1 MPGDKKKNTDKDN
14 SIPPKIIEAISSI
27 IPEDLII
34 NESCPSLT
42 IKKLNLNESSENLK
56 KKKIEKEYKIGNY
69 LIKKTLGQG
78 TFGKVKLGIYLPNKE
93 KVAIKILE
101 KSRIIEKDDE
111 IRVKREFDM
120 LALFNHPNVIL
131 VAEIFESFDSYYSV
145 MEYCQGG
152 ELFNYIV
159 KNRRLSDDEAAFFYF
174 QLINGLE
181 YLHSLGI
188 VHRDL
193 KPENLLL
200 TNEHLLKIIDFGL
213 SNYFHE
219 GQKNL
224 LSTPCGSPCY
234 ASPEMVAGKK
244 YNGFKIDIWS
254 SGIILYAMLCGYLPF
269 EDKDNEVLF
278 EKILECK
285 LVFPKYISKNA
296 KDLMKKILVTD
307 PDKRITIPEI
317 KKHPFYLSGKNL
329 FEQDFSIYQINKDN
343 SEDNLSYNIDLNQ
356 ILDTPELKENI
367 ELSNIENKENVEN
380 NNIKEKNKDKK
391 EKDKE
396 RKIKEIEIKLNNK
409 IKDKKDESNNEN
421 INSRDKNDNINTHK
435 KIKTYELETNTH
447 TIDLETNDKNT
458 SKESKKERITQ
469 IKTSKSRDKKEKVK
483 KLSLLKEPN
492 NRERKRLI
500 KNSRKLNIK
509 NCSQRI
515 KKNKKLNDIINY
527 NNLKLHLFQ
536 GKKQDI
542 FSNLN
547 TEKFLDKNSINK
559 RVKLNRKKFN
569 SKNDLN
575 SPINFESNNA
585 LLKKINNNTIDNSD
599 MTIKKKLNMNFQ
611 KLNFT
616 SIRRDKKSKSNS
628 KNYVKLN
635 LFNPTKLKKENNNKN
650 VTNKINSTTKKTTTK
665 KFNFNFNNNIQYGN
679 WSIIKYNLLHKK
691 KLKEININL
700 KKAKKIILFNDENN
714 PEKKSIDKKI
724 INNKKPLN
732 NNSNTID
739 AILNNNNNMNI
750 IENEEKKIIPEKN
763 KNTLIKLNKKI
774 VNKKPTLKTE
784 KIRKEKLF
792 FNTIDKDRYKHQIN
806 KTSNN
811 LNDYLQNIVTKKTI
825 DIDDLKNTY
834 KNGKNILTNF
844 NGMKLKKMSINKKP
858 IIKPIKKEVNNLN
871 MGIENNSKKNNLVNL
886 IDKSDNL
893 EPIANILKTEPNQ
906 NKFMKLLSPL
916 NQTNKKAI
924 NANNNKYPKDNK
936 NGLIQVKS
944 PLNDPFKKNNK
955 FNNVKKKLSE
965 NQVNENKIPKHLN
978 RTSNSNFNSF
988 VQNPFT
994 VNNQKSIN
1002 KLIIHENNGSFNQS
1016 EHNLIK
1022 KLNDKNNL
1030 NNFNNIGKKKPL
1042 VSIRNTVINFNMIDS
1057 GLILDSLKRKKIGKK
1072 ALTNNFT
1079 SNNSVNKLQNNH
1091 LFSLCNKFKNNF
1103 NFNNN
1108 NHLMLNNGYHA
1119 NKTNTINTQLNN
1131 NNKAFK
1137 FKEKINNKFNTKKY
1151 LNKYVKSHI
1160 KYKSMR
1166 LEDYYSLKTKKNLK
1180 NINTN
1185 KINNGINNNKIMD
1198 IELKHFNT
1206 VNN

>member
-509 NCSQRI
+509 NGSQRI

-527 NNLKLHLFQ
+527 NNLKFHLFQ

-599 MTIKKKLNMNFQ
+599 MTMKKKLNMNFQ

-906 NKFMKLLSPL
+906 NIFMKLLSPL

-1131 NNKAFK
+1131 NKAFK

>member
-447 TIDLETNDKNT
+447 TIDLETSDKNT
-458 SKESKKERITQ
+458 LKESKKERITQ

-509 NCSQRI
+509 NGSQRI

-527 NNLKLHLFQ
+527 NNLKFHLFQ

-547 TEKFLDKNSINK
+547 KEKFLDKNSINK

-599 MTIKKKLNMNFQ
+599 MTMKKKLNMNFQ

-858 IIKPIKKEVNNLN
+858 IIKPIKNEVNNLN

>member
-509 NCSQRI
+509 NGSQRI

-599 MTIKKKLNMNFQ
+599 MTMKKKLNMNFQ

>member
-509 NCSQRI
+509 NGSQRI

-599 MTIKKKLNMNFQ
+599 MTMKKKLNMNFQ

-650 VTNKINSTTKKTTTK
+650 VTNKINSTKNKTTTK

-858 IIKPIKKEVNNLN
+858 IIKPIKNEVNNLN

-1131 NNKAFK
+1131 NKAFK

>member
-447 TIDLETNDKNT
+447 TIDLETSDKNT
-458 SKESKKERITQ
+458 LKESKKERITQ

-509 NCSQRI
+509 NGSQRI

-527 NNLKLHLFQ
+527 NNLKFHLFQ

-599 MTIKKKLNMNFQ
+599 MTMKKKLNMNFQ

-650 VTNKINSTTKKTTTK
+650 VTNKINSTKNKTTTK
-665 KFNFNFNNNIQYGN
+665 KFNFNFNNNIQNGN

-844 NGMKLKKMSINKKP
+844 NGMKLKKMSINKKS

-1131 NNKAFK
+1131 NKAFK

>member
-509 NCSQRI
+509 NGSQRI

>member
-14 SIPPKIIEAISSI
+14 SIPPKIIEAISSV

-56 KKKIEKEYKIGNY
+56 KKKIEKEYIIGNY

-421 INSRDKNDNINTHK
+421 INSGDKNDNINTHK

-447 TIDLETNDKNT
+447 TIDLETNDKNI

-509 NCSQRI
+509 NGSQRI
-515 KKNKKLNDIINY
+515 KKNKKLNAIINY
-527 NNLKLHLFQ
+527 NNLKFHLFQ

-599 MTIKKKLNMNFQ
+599 MTMKKKLNMNFQ

-792 FNTIDKDRYKHQIN
+792 FNIIDKDRYKHQIN

-858 IIKPIKKEVNNLN
+858 IIKPIKNEVNNLN

-893 EPIANILKTEPNQ
+893 EPITNILKTEPNK

-994 VNNQKSIN
+994 VNNQNSIN

-1030 NNFNNIGKKKPL
+1030 NNLNNIGKKKPL

-1108 NHLMLNNGYHA
+1108 NHLMLNNGYHT

-1131 NNKAFK
+1131 NNKTFK

>member
-500 KNSRKLNIK
+500 KNARKLNIK
-509 NCSQRI
+509 NGSQRI

-599 MTIKKKLNMNFQ
+599 MTMKKKLNMNFQ

-650 VTNKINSTTKKTTTK
+650 VTNKINSTKNKTTTK

>member
-1 MPGDKKKNTDKDN
+1 MPGNKKKNTEKEN
-14 SIPPKIIEAISSI
+14 AIPPKIVEAISSI
-27 IPEDLII
+27 IPEDLTI
-34 NESCPSLT
+34 NESCPSFT
-42 IKKLNLNESSENLK
+42 IKKLNINESSENLK

-254 SGIILYAMLCGYLPF
+254 TGIILYAMLCGYLPF

-296 KDLMKKILVTD
+296 KDLIKKILVTD
-307 PDKRITIPEI
+307 PNKRITIPEI
-317 KKHPFYLSGKNL
+317 KKHPFYLNGKEL
-329 FEQDFSIYQINKDN
+329 FEQDFSIYQITKDN
-343 SEDNLSYNIDLNQ
+343 NENNSSYNHIDLNQ
-356 ILDTPELKENI
+356 ILDTPELKENV
-367 ELSNIENKENVEN
+367 ELSYIENKENIEN
-380 NNIKEKNKDKK
+380 NKDKN
-391 EKDKE
+391 DTNKE
-396 RKIKEIEIKLNNK
+396 RKIKEIEIKLDNK
-409 IKDKKDESNNEN
+409 IIEKIDEANNN
-421 INSRDKNDNINTHK
+421 TDNKDNIEDYNVHK

-447 TIDLETNDKNT
+447 TIEFENIGKNS
-458 SKESKKERITQ
+458 SKDSKKERITR
-469 IKTSKSRDKKEKVK
+469 INTSKSREKKEKVK

-492 NRERKRLI
+492 NKETKRLI
-500 KNSRKLNIK
+500 KNARKLNIK
-509 NCSQRI
+509 NGSQRN
-515 KKNKKLNDIINY
+515 KKGKKLNDIINH
-527 NNLKLHLFQ
+527 NNLKLHLLQ
-536 GKKQDI
+536 GKRHDI
-542 FSNLN
+542 LSNLK
-547 TEKFLDKNSINK
+547 TEKFLDKNVINK
-559 RVKLNRKKFN
+559 RVKLTRKKFD

-575 SPINFESNNA
+575 NQINFDTNNI
-585 LLKKINNNTIDNSD
+585 LLNKINNNTIDNGD
-599 MTIKKKLNMNFQ
+599 MNTKKKLKMNFQ

-616 SIRRDKKSKSNS
+616 SVRKDKKAKSNS
-628 KNYVKLN
+628 KNYGKLN
-635 LFNPTKLKKENNNKN
+635 LFNPTKLRKPSNNKN
-650 VTNKINSTTKKTTTK
+650 AIYKINTTTKKTNSK
-665 KFNFNFNNNIQYGN
+665 KFNLSSNIQRGN
-679 WSIIKYNLLHKK
+679 WSIIKYNLLHRKN
-691 KLKEININL
+691 LKEININL
-700 KKAKKIILFNDENN
+700 KKAKKMILFNEENN
-714 PEKKSIDKKI
+714 QKKSVDKKN
-724 INNKKPLN
+724 INNNKMPD

-739 AILNNNNNMNI
+739 TILNNNNMNI
-750 IENEEKKIIPEKN
+750 IENLEKKVPEKN
-763 KNTLIKLNKKI
+763 KNTLIKLNKKMI
-774 VNKKPTLKTE
+774 SKKQTLKTE

-792 FNTIDKDRYKHQIN
+792 MNVIGKGRLSHQIN

-811 LNDYLQNIVTKKTI
+811 LNAYLQNIVTKKTI
-825 DIDDLKNTY
+825 DIDDIKDNY
-834 KNGKNILTNF
+834 KKGNNILTNF
-844 NGMKLKKMSINKKP
+844 NGLKLKKISINKKP
-858 IIKPIKKEVNNLN
+858 MKKELNNLN
-871 MGIENNSKKNNLVNL
+871 IENNNKKNNLANL

-906 NKFMKLLSPL
+906 NKFMKLLNPI
-916 NQTNKKAI
+916 NNPIKKNI
-924 NANNNKYPKDNK
+924 NEINNNYPKDNK
-936 NGLIQVKS
+936 NGLFQVKS
-944 PLNDPFKKNNK
+944 PLNNPNKKSKLNYI
-955 FNNVKKKLSE
+955 KKKQSDTLI
-965 NQVNENKIPKHLN
+965 NENKIPKHLN

-988 VQNPFT
+988 IQNPFT
-994 VNNQKSIN
+994 VNNQNSNN
-1002 KLIIHENNGSFNQS
+1002 KLLIHEKNGSFNQS
-1016 EHNLIK
+1016 EHNLIN
-1022 KLNDKNNL
+1022 KLNDKNAL
-1030 NNFNNIGKKKPL
+1030 NNLNNIGKKKPL

-1057 GLILDSLKRKKIGKK
+1057 GLILDSLKRKKNVKK
-1072 ALTNNFT
+1072 TSNSNFVP
-1079 SNNSVNKLQNNH
+1079 NNSVNKLQNNH
-1091 LFSLCNKFKNNF
+1091 LFNLCNKFNNNF
-1103 NFNNN
+1103 NFNN
-1108 NHLMLNNGYHA
+1108 HLMLNHEYHS
-1119 NKTNTINTQLNN
+1119 NKTKTINTQGNI
-1131 NNKAFK
+1131 NKVFK
-1137 FKEKINNKFNTKKY
+1137 YGEKMNNKFKTKNY
-1151 LNKYVKSHI
+1151 LNNYVRSHI

-1166 LEDYYSLKTKKNLK
+1166 LEDYYGLKKKKNLK

-1185 KINNGINNNKIMD
+1185 KIENGINNNKFMD
-1198 IELKHFNT
+1198 IDLKHFNT
-1206 VNN
+1206 VND

>member
-200 TNEHLLKIIDFGL
+200 TNEHFLKIIDFGL

-509 NCSQRI
+509 NGSQRI

-527 NNLKLHLFQ
+527 NNLKFHLFQ

-547 TEKFLDKNSINK
+547 KEKFLDKNSINK

-599 MTIKKKLNMNFQ
+599 MTMKKKLNMNFQ

-628 KNYVKLN
+628 K
-635 LFNPTKLKKENNNKN
+635 NNNKN

-811 LNDYLQNIVTKKTI
+811 LNDYLQNIITKKTI

>member
-396 RKIKEIEIKLNNK
+396 RKNKEIEIKLNNK

-421 INSRDKNDNINTHK
+421 INNRDKNDNINTHK

-509 NCSQRI
+509 NGSQRI

-536 GKKQDI
+536 SKKQDI

-599 MTIKKKLNMNFQ
+599 MTMKKKLNMNFQ

-628 KNYVKLN
+628 KNNVKLN

-1131 NNKAFK
+1131 NKAFK

>member
-1 MPGDKKKNTDKDN
+1 MPGNKKKNTDKDN

-500 KNSRKLNIK
+500 KNARKLNIK
-509 NCSQRI
+509 NVSQRI

-527 NNLKLHLFQ
+527 NNLKFHLFQ

-547 TEKFLDKNSINK
+547 KEKFLDKNSINK

-599 MTIKKKLNMNFQ
+599 MTMKKKLNMNFQ

-792 FNTIDKDRYKHQIN
+792 FNTIDKDRYNHQIN
-806 KTSNN
+806 KTSHN

-825 DIDDLKNTY
+825 DIDELKNTY

-1131 NNKAFK
+1131 NKAFK

>member
-329 FEQDFSIYQINKDN
+329 FEQDFNIYQINKDN

-447 TIDLETNDKNT
+447 TIDLETSDKNT
-458 SKESKKERITQ
+458 LKESKKERITQ

-500 KNSRKLNIK
+500 KNARKLNIK
-509 NCSQRI
+509 NVSQRI

-527 NNLKLHLFQ
+527 NNLKFHLFQ

-547 TEKFLDKNSINK
+547 KEKFLDKNSINK

-599 MTIKKKLNMNFQ
+599 MTMKKKLNMNFQ

-616 SIRRDKKSKSNS
+616 SIIQDKKAKSNS
-628 KNYVKLN
+628 KNYGKLN

-650 VTNKINSTTKKTTTK
+650 VTNKINSTKNKTTTK

-811 LNDYLQNIVTKKTI
+811 LNDYLQNIITKKTI

>member
-527 NNLKLHLFQ
+527 NNLKFHLFQ

-599 MTIKKKLNMNFQ
+599 MTMKKKLNMNFQ

-1030 NNFNNIGKKKPL
+1030 NNLNNIGKKKPL

-1131 NNKAFK
+1131 NKAFK

>member
-409 IKDKKDESNNEN
+409 IKDKKDENNNEN

-527 NNLKLHLFQ
+527 NNLKFHLFQ

-599 MTIKKKLNMNFQ
+599 MTMKKKLNMNFQ

-792 FNTIDKDRYKHQIN
+792 FNTIDKDRYNHQIN

-858 IIKPIKKEVNNLN
+858 IIKPIKNEVNNLN

-1131 NNKAFK
+1131 NKAFK